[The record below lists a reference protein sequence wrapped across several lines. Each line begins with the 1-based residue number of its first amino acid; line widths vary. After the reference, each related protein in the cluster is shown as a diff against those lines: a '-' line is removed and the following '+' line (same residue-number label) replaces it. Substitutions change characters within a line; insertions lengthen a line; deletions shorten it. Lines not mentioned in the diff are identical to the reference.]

1 MDLFYQNMAHIQE
14 YYTFNAM
21 EQWAF
26 PFLFRYV
33 NSFWWN
39 HIFEIEMVKDDDEKI
54 LQIFNWLS
62 RQMTR
67 DDIRLP

>member
-1 MDLFYQNMAHIQE
+1 MGI
-14 YYTFNAM
+14 
-21 EQWAF
+21 
-26 PFLFRYV
+26 PFRYV